1 MSRYVVEVVAIW
13 WQISVEAML
22 TERIVRDATPGPKTR
37 VLWDGQVKGL
47 GCRVHVSGR
56 KTYVLS
62 YRVRGRKVFPT
73 LGRCSDWSLRNVR
86 EFAREELARAA
97 RGDPG
102 LTERRRRVREAPTL
116 NDALQRFFEE
126 TVPER
131 IAAGRLTKRTAGEY
145 LRQARGYVAPAL
157 GSISVSEVTRHDVER
172 FASALRDRPMQR
184 NRVLAFLSR
193 IFSLTEH
200 WEWRRQHSNPVRGV
214 ERGVETPRRRILS
227 SDELVALSGAL
238 DAARSR
244 WPASVAAIR
253 VAALTGLR
261 ISEVLAMRWADAD
274 SDSGRVV
281 LPHTKTGARVHD
293 LPAAA
298 LSLINGLP
306 RINEWIFTTGRRA
319 PVMYRTVRY
328 HFSQIVAD
336 AGVENVRLHDLRRTL
351 ITNAAASGES
361 VFVIR
366 DLLGHSTVTMAA
378 RYVQEA
384 GLDVRGARERA
395 GRTMGAI
402 LDGHRR
408 EEGAPETDG

>member
-1 MSRYVVEVVAIW
+1 
-13 WQISVEAML
+13 ML
-22 TERIVRDATPGPKTR
+22 TERIVRDARPGSKTR

-47 GCRVHVSGR
+47 GCRVHTSGR
-56 KTYVLS
+56 KTYILS
-62 YRVRGRKVFPT
+62 YRVRGRKVYPT
-73 LGRCSDWSLRNVR
+73 LGRCSDWSLRDVR

-102 LTERRRRVREAPTL
+102 LTERRRRVREAPTV
-116 NDALQRFFEE
+116 NDALKRFFEE
-126 TVPER
+126 TVPEC
-131 IAAGRLTKRTAGEY
+131 IAAGRLTERTAGEY
-145 LRQARGYVAPAL
+145 RRQSRGYVAPAL
-157 GSISVSEVTRHDVER
+157 GAVPVSEVTRHDVER
-172 FASALRDRPMQR
+172 FAATLSDRPMQR

-214 ERGVETPRRRILS
+214 ERGIETARRRVLASHEIA
-227 SDELVALSGAL
+227 ALSGAL
-238 DAARSR
+238 EAARSR

-261 ISEVLAMRWADAD
+261 ISEVIAMRWDD
-274 SDSGRVV
+274 VDFESGRVD
-281 LPHTKTGARVHD
+281 LPTTKTGPRVHD

-298 LSLINGLP
+298 LSLIAELP
-306 RINEWIFTTGRRA
+306 RINEWMFTTGRPA
-319 PVMYRTVRY
+319 PIMYRTVRH
-328 HFSQIVAD
+328 HFSQIVGD
-336 AGVENVRLHDLRRTL
+336 AGLTDVRLHDLRRTL
-351 ITNAAASGES
+351 ITRAAATGES

-366 DLLGHSTVTMAA
+366 DLLGHKTVTMAS

-395 GRTMGAI
+395 GRTMEGI

-408 EEGAPETDG
+408 EEGAPESDE